1 MTLETRRWLWTSCAA
16 LLLALGTACDGGDD
30 APPDDACGEP
40 LYAGEATDEAWRTFV
55 DAKSRPDDSSQAVTL
70 VSPAPGQTYSAAD
83 APPTW
88 RWTSPLASR
97 LPSREPV
104 TPADVPPSRTPARG
118 MLAWLGNLLL
128 PSAEAHLPPV
138 TGDFYWVQ
146 VTVPGR
152 QCPVELLTSNMEWQL
167 DAATWD
173 VLRAAADQDLR
184 VQVTSA
190 YLVQNRLREG
200 PYRLASPHTIRV
212 EVAR

>member
-1 MTLETRRWLWTSCAA
+1 MTLLIRTRLWAPCAAA
-16 LLLALGTACDGGDD
+16 LLVLGTACDGGED
-30 APPDDACGEP
+30 APPVEACGEP
-40 LYAGEATDEAWRTFV
+40 LYSGDATDEAWRTFV
-55 DAKSRPDDSSQAVTL
+55 DAQGRPTDSSMAVTL
-70 VSPAPGQTYSAAD
+70 ESPLPGQTYAMDA

-97 LPSREPV
+97 LPSHAP
-104 TPADVPPSRTPARG
+104 RTPRS

-128 PSAEAHLPPV
+128 PSAQAHLPPV

-152 QCPVELLTSNMEWQL
+152 RCPVELLTSDMAWQL

-173 VLRAAADQDLR
+173 ALRAASGQDLR

-200 PYRLASPHTIRV
+200 PYRLESPRTIRM
-212 EVAR
+212 ETSR

>member
-1 MTLETRRWLWTSCAA
+1 MTLRIRKRLWAPSAAA
-16 LLLALGTACDGGDD
+16 LLMLGTACDGGE
-30 APPDDACGEP
+30 APPPVEACGEP
-40 LYAGEATDEAWRTFV
+40 RYGGEATDEAWRTFV
-55 DAKSRPDDSSQAVTL
+55 DAQGRPDDSSQAVTL
-70 VSPAPGQTYSAAD
+70 ESPIPGQTYASNA

-97 LPSREPV
+97 HPSRE
-104 TPADVPPSRTPARG
+104 TPRA

-128 PSAEAHLPPV
+128 PSAQAHLPPV

-152 QCPVELLTSNMEWQL
+152 RCPVELLTSNMEWQL
-167 DAATWD
+167 DAETWD
-173 VLRAAADQDLR
+173 VLRAASGHDLR

-200 PYRLASPHTIRV
+200 PYRLESPRTIRM
-212 EVAR
+212 EESR